1 MEELTEAFVE
11 DAVALLCGTAV
22 AAGEITPD
30 AVEGIARLPGS
41 LGLATTRLQ
50 RPPAMPPVFSNS
62 ASVSP
67 TWRLS
72 ALPHPKSLALREDQ
86 AVSKGPV

>member
-50 RPPAMPPVFSNS
+50 RPPVFSNS